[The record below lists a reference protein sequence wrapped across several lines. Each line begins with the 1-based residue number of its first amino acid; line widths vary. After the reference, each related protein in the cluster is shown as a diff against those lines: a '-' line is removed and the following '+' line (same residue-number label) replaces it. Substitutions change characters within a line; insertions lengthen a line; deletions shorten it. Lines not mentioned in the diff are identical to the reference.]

1 MHNSNNIC
9 VQGAPLY
16 ISEISPPNLRGTLLV
31 LESVSIVLGV
41 VVAFWITYG
50 TREMAGE
57 VSFRLPFGLQMV
69 SATLV
74 GIGIN
79 MFPYS
84 PRWLAMVN
92 REAEALSSLAK
103 LRRLPETDHR
113 VQLELKGIIE
123 EARFQQAVVTRRH
136 PNATGLTLEV
146 KTWLDLFS
154 PKLWRRVIV
163 GCGVM
168 FFQQFS
174 GINAFIYYAPTLFQT
189 LGQDYEMS
197 LIMSGVFNM
206 LQLVAVSV
214 CFLIIDNVGRRRLA
228 IFGGLGGCVSW
239 TIMAALVGVYSKTW
253 ASHTDAGWAAVA
265 MAFLFILMYGCT
277 YAPLGW
283 ALPSEVFPSAMRSK
297 GVALSTSTNWICNFI
312 VGVITPPMLESWG
325 YGTYIFY
332 GAWCGLAVV
341 WAYFFVLE
349 TKGKTLEQMDEVFGD
364 KIAQEERE
372 LFRAAVPDRVM
383 PAKV

>member
-1 MHNSNNIC
+1 
-9 VQGAPLY
+9 
-16 ISEISPPNLRGTLLV
+16 
-31 LESVSIVLGV
+31 
-41 VVAFWITYG
+41 
-50 TREMAGE
+50 MAGE

-74 GIGIN
+74 GLGIN
-79 MFPYS
+79 LFPYS

-92 REAEALSSLAK
+92 REGEALASLAK
-103 LRRLPETDHR
+103 LRCLPETDKR
-113 VQLELKGIIE
+113 VQQELKGIIVE
-123 EARFQQAVVTRRH
+123 SRFQQAVVKRRH
-136 PNATGLTLEV
+136 PYSKGLKLEV
-146 KTWLDLFS
+146 KSWLDLFS
-154 PKLWRRVIV
+154 VKLWRRVIV

-197 LIMSGVFNM
+197 LRMSGVFNM

-214 CFLIIDNVGRRRLA
+214 CFFIIDNVGRRRLA
-228 IFGGLGGCVSW
+228 IFGGMGGCISW
-239 TIMAALVGVYSKTW
+239 TVMAALVGVYSKTW
-253 ASHTDAGWAAVA
+253 ASHNDAGWAAVA

-297 GVALSTSTNWICNFI
+297 GVALSTATNWMCNFI

-325 YGTYIFY
+325 FGTYIFY
-332 GAWCGLAVV
+332 GGWCGLSVV
-341 WAYFFVLE
+341 WAYCFVRE
-349 TKGKTLEQMDEVFGD
+349 TKGLTLEQMDELFGD
-364 KIAQEERE
+364 RIAREERE
-372 LFRAAVPDRVM
+372 MYAPQM
-383 PAKV
+383 PGES